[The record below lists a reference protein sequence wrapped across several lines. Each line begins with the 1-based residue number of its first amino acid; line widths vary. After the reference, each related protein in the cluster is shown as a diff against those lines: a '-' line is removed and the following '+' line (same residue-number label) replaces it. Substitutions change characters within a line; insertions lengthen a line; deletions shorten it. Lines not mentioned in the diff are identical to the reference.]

1 MMAKRITGS
10 NNMISILK
18 KSLVMFAI
26 LLGLLFLFQK
36 INWLPSFGN
45 FFKSKPITIDNTP
58 ILIKEINDLSLL
70 ITITSFDEI
79 VMDSTKKSKRLPGT
93 FFPPPDSKIVLI
105 AKGRVMG
112 GVNLKK
118 LKNEDIFVDKDSV
131 IILFPS
137 AEILN
142 TILNPSDFETFDETG
157 SWTSEEVI
165 QIKLRMREKII
176 QRALA
181 QGLLSKSAGR
191 CKSIMENFLR
201 NVGFKKIEIRFRDQS
216 P

>member
-1 MMAKRITGS
+1 MMAKKATGS
-10 NNMISILK
+10 NNMTSILK
-18 KSLVMFAI
+18 KWLVIFAI
-26 LLGLLFLFQK
+26 MLSIVFLFQK

-58 ILIKEINDLSLL
+58 ILIKEINNLSQL
-70 ITITSFDEI
+70 ITITSFDEV

-118 LKNEDIFVDKDSV
+118 LKNEDILVDKDSV
-131 IILFPS
+131 RILFPP

-157 SWTSEEVI
+157 SWTAEEVI

-176 QRALA
+176 QRGLA
-181 QGLLSKSAGR
+181 QGLLSKSAVR
-191 CKSIMENFLR
+191 CKMIMENFLI
-201 NVGFKKIEIRFRDQS
+201 NVGFKKVEITFRDQS
-216 P
+216 R